1 MKKAM
6 NTIFA
11 AVVVF
16 AVTIIISTPSALAG
30 SATGDATATTRVEPH
45 STDVF
50 HHYFTAGKTALV
62 IVSGDKDTDLD
73 LYIYDENDNLIEK
86 DEDGSDQCVVTWT
99 PRWTGRFTIK
109 VVNRGDVYN
118 EYTIGF
124 TCGDGYT
131 NKTSV
136 GPKETDSYERHF
148 TAHERA
154 AVIVSGDG
162 DTDLDLYVYDE
173 NGNLIAKDEDNTDEC
188 LVTWTPRWT
197 GKFIIKVVN
206 CGSISNRYTIRVN

>member
-16 AVTIIISTPSALAG
+16 AVTIISTPSALAG

-50 HHYFTAGKTALV
+50 HHHFTAGKTALV

-73 LYIYDENDNLIEK
+73 LYVYDENDNLIEK

-109 VVNRGDVYN
+109 VVNHGDVYN

-131 NKTSV
+131 NTTSV
-136 GPKETDSYERHF
+136 GPKETDRYERHF
-148 TAHERA
+148 TAHELA

-206 CGSISNRYTIRVN
+206 CGSISNCYTIRVN